1 MEAETSIWHLP
12 PFKCWQHQIIPFAS
26 SMGMK
31 KSNPET
37 PISGKDTCSRGDI
50 EPFAIIE
57 APEFPLHLNKPQDPS
72 RWKPLIEGAG
82 LNITPEPAILVPDP
96 SPTKTLHDSDGDTPT
111 SETLGGSLSRRR
123 RHGEYHHRPPVWNI
137 RPLDEDISVSSSIKV
152 ELDSDIL
159 DSLNGLKMDSTS
171 FHSQTSSSNT
181 SYNLIPQPNISPNA
195 IISDSLLEEQLN
207 TTASTWSREPFII
220 AMAGT
225 DVEDSNG
232 SDGDQRNPAIG
243 FADSRPDEPPP
254 DYSRLSP
261 RSRITPWPASY
272 STQSTD
278 EEPPHMDTF
287 ASSEPGSGILHV
299 SDSVGPSST
308 SGGIHA
314 RSHEKES
321 NDRGGEK
328 ESGHFHLSKCP
339 SLSPVIEQPQDENSP
354 PRELEGGLGPYE
366 RETVCSVT
374 PTTVEQ
380 PRDVPAPLYQP
391 YRKHGHSEQN
401 ESAPPVWEA
410 QPNETGNQQLGQPE
424 EENESSENIETSSTP
439 ARIQPSQGA
448 NSPAGTPETGV
459 AGPSQLLPPYQQ
471 QRIEYKHLSTFR
483 DIRCLQPNRFIGY
496 PLLPKRK
503 FGWAI
508 EAGSRV
514 ICVCDTV
521 ADWEY
526 NDVFPMR
533 LGDAYIVLKMYGD
546 FWASCLKLTLDDQTW
561 SAYPIYERHR
571 DRTKSTYICPDKNV
585 QFLPLCALTLDAN
598 FGDYLARHPRNGG
611 PCYSPATGQEVV
623 PPERTFSH
631 PRSLRYQSV
640 VVPKKILRQAKYPN
654 MPRDTAAIHAHDF
667 VAMDI
672 GHVCE
677 SKPSDLL
684 NVDPDYTHIT
694 PVDNILR
701 FKTRIEKK
709 ISRLSLREASAKV
722 QESSAAIGGHL
733 RRKFH
738 SDPGS
743 SGIRR
748 FFTNRG
754 ASSTDTPTGP
764 SESDSH
770 QTTEG
775 VGDTAD
781 QTEAVGGNPDQATE
795 ETADSLRA
803 TAEGNPNDGTE
814 RTPQPTT
821 TNPQQRDQITT
832 TVNEVK
838 R

>member
-1 MEAETSIWHLP
+1 MDME
-12 PFKCWQHQIIPFAS
+12 
-26 SMGMK
+26 
-31 KSNPET
+31 KSNLET
-37 PISGKDTCSRGDI
+37 PISGKDTCSRGEIGD
-50 EPFAIIE
+50 PFAFFE
-57 APEFPLHLNKPQDPS
+57 APEFPLHLDKPQDPS
-72 RWKPLIEGAG
+72 RWKPLIENAG
-82 LNITPEPAILVPDP
+82 LNIAPEPAIFVPDP
-96 SPTKTLHDSDGDTPT
+96 SPTKTVHDGDGDTPT
-111 SETLGGSLSRRR
+111 TETHGGSLSRRR

-137 RPLDEDISVSSSIKV
+137 RPLDEDISVSSSVEV

-159 DSLNGLKMDSTS
+159 ESLAGLKMDSTS
-171 FHSQTSSSNT
+171 FRSHTSSSIT
-181 SYNLIPQPNISPNA
+181 SYNIIPQSNINPNA

-207 TTASTWSREPFII
+207 TMASTWSREPFIV

-243 FADSRPDEPPP
+243 FANSRPDEPPP

-261 RSRITPWPASY
+261 RRRITSWPAGC
-272 STQSTD
+272 STHSTD

-287 ASSEPGSGILHV
+287 ASSEPGNGVSQH

-308 SGGIHA
+308 SGGIRE

-354 PRELEGGLGPYE
+354 PRELEGALGPSE
-366 RETVCSVT
+366 RETVCSVP

-380 PRDVPAPLYQP
+380 PRDVPAPFCQQYET
-391 YRKHGHSEQN
+391 HDHSERN
-401 ESAPPVWEA
+401 EYAPPVRGA
-410 QPNETGNQQLGQPE
+410 QPNESGNQQLGQPE
-424 EENESSENIETSSTP
+424 EEHENSVNIESFSTP
-439 ARIQPSQGA
+439 ARIPPSQGA
-448 NSPAGTPETGV
+448 NSPAGTPETDV
-459 AGPSQLLPPYQQ
+459 AGPSQPLPPYQQ
-471 QRIEYKHLSTFR
+471 HRIECKHLSTFR

-508 EAGSRV
+508 ETGSRV
-514 ICVCDTV
+514 ICVCDTA

-526 NDVFPMR
+526 KDVFPMR

-546 FWASCLKLTLDDQTW
+546 FWASCLKLTLNDQTW

-571 DRTKSTYICPDKNV
+571 DRTKSTYICPDENV

-611 PCYSPATGQEVV
+611 SCYSPATGQQVV

-631 PRSLRYQSV
+631 PRRLRHHSV

-654 MPRDTAAIHAHDF
+654 MPRNTAAIREHDF
-667 VAMDI
+667 VPMDI
-672 GHVCE
+672 GHVSE

-684 NVDPDYTHIT
+684 NVDPDYTHIR

-709 ISRLSLREASAKV
+709 MSRLSLREVSEKV
-722 QESSAAIGGHL
+722 QESSATIGDRL

-754 ASSTDTPTGP
+754 TSSTDTPTGS
-764 SESDSH
+764 SESDFH
-770 QTTEG
+770 QTT
-775 VGDTAD
+775 VGAGDATD
-781 QTEAVGGNPDQATE
+781 QTEAVGGNPEQTME
-795 ETADSLRA
+795 ETAESSRAARA
-803 TAEGNPNDGTE
+803 TEGNTDGDTE
-814 RTPQPTT
+814 PTPQNTAAD
-821 TNPQQRDQITT
+821 PQHSQITT

-838 R
+838 S

>member
-1 MEAETSIWHLP
+1 M
-12 PFKCWQHQIIPFAS
+12 
-26 SMGMK
+26 
-31 KSNPET
+31 
-37 PISGKDTCSRGDI
+37 
-50 EPFAIIE
+50 E
-57 APEFPLHLNKPQDPS
+57 APEFPVRLNTPQDPS
-72 RWKPLIEGAG
+72 GWKPLIGNPD
-82 LNITPEPAILVPDP
+82 LNIAPEPAILVPDP

-123 RHGEYHHRPPVWNI
+123 RHGEYHHRPPVWKI
-137 RPLDEDISVSSSIKV
+137 RPLGEDISLSSSV
-152 ELDSDIL
+152 EAELDPDIFE
-159 DSLNGLKMDSTS
+159 SLTGLKMDSTS
-171 FHSQTSSSNT
+171 FRSQISSSNA
-181 SYNLIPQPNISPNA
+181 SNNLTPQPNINS
-195 IISDSLLEEQLN
+195 IIFDPLLEEQLN
-207 TTASTWSREPFII
+207 TTASTWSREPFIV
-220 AMAGT
+220 AMVGT

-232 SDGDQRNPAIG
+232 SDGDQRNSAIG
-243 FADSRPDEPPP
+243 FANSRLDEPPP
-254 DYSRLSP
+254 DYSRVNP
-261 RSRITPWPASY
+261 RRRIISWPAGFS
-272 STQSTD
+272 SQPTD
-278 EEPPHMDTF
+278 EGPPHMDTS
-287 ASSEPGSGILHV
+287 ASSEPGSRVWHV
-299 SDSVGPSST
+299 SDSVGSSST

-354 PRELEGGLGPYE
+354 PRELEGSFEPSE
-366 RETVCSVT
+366 REAVYSMPPITAD
-374 PTTVEQ
+374 Q
-380 PRDVPAPLYQP
+380 AQNVPAPFYQP
-391 YRKHGHSEQN
+391 YGQHGNSEQN
-401 ESAPPVWEA
+401 ESVPPVWGA
-410 QPNETGNQQLGQPE
+410 QRNESGNQQLVQPE
-424 EENESSENIETSSTP
+424 EENESSENIESSSTP

-448 NSPAGTPETGV
+448 NSPTGTPETV
-459 AGPSQLLPPYQQ
+459 HAGPSQPLPPYRQ

-483 DIRCLQPNRFIGY
+483 DIRCLQPNRLIGY

-508 EAGSRV
+508 ETGSRV

-526 NDVFPMR
+526 RDVFPMR

-546 FWASCLKLTLDDQTW
+546 FWASCLKLTLNDQTW

-571 DRTKSTYICPDKNV
+571 DRTKSTYICPDENV

-611 PCYSPATGQEVV
+611 PCYSPATGQQVV

-631 PRSLRYQSV
+631 PRCLMYQSV

-654 MPRDTAAIHAHDF
+654 MPRNTAAIRAHDF
-667 VAMDI
+667 VAVDV

-677 SKPSDLL
+677 SKPSVLL

-701 FKTRIEKK
+701 FKTRIEK
-709 ISRLSLREASAKV
+709 ISRLSLREVSEKI
-722 QESSAAIGGHL
+722 QESSATIGGRL
-733 RRKFH
+733 QRKFH

-754 ASSTDTPTGP
+754 GSSADTPIGS
-764 SESDSH
+764 SEGDFH
-770 QTTEG
+770 QATVNAE
-775 VGDTAD
+775 DAAD
-781 QTEAVGGNPDQATE
+781 QTEAVGRNPEQAPE
-795 ETADSLRA
+795 ETADSSRA
-803 TAEGNPNDGTE
+803 IRPAEGNTDDDNE
-814 RTPQPTT
+814 RTPQRTT
-821 TNPQQRDQITT
+821 TEPQRRDQITT